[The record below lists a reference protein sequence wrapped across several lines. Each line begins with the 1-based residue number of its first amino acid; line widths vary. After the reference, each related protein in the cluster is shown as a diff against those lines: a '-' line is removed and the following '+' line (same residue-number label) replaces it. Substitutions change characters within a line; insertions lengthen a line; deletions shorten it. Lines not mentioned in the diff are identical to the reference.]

1 MENNFQRLGSRS
13 NANVGSEF
21 ECNVRSFFVDQHLEL
36 TPRFKID
43 IGVSDQKK
51 PHEFDLGS
59 ELPKVLVECK
69 SHTWTK
75 GANVPSAKITTW
87 DQAMYYFSM
96 SPRNFRKMFCVLR
109 DERST
114 TGETLAAYYI
124 RLRYH
129 LIPDA
134 VEIWEFSPDS
144 YSAKR
149 LI

>member
-1 MENNFQRLGSRS
+1 MDNNFQRLGSRS
-13 NANVGSEF
+13 NAHVGNEF
-21 ECNVRSFFVDQHLEL
+21 EHTVRSFFVDQDLDL

-43 IGVSDQKK
+43 IGVGAHKK
-51 PHEFDLGS
+51 PHEFDLGAK
-59 ELPKVLVECK
+59 LPKVLVECK

-109 DERST
+109 DERLT

-134 VEIWEFSPDS
+134 VEIWEFSPCS
-144 YSAKR
+144 SNAKR